1 MYGVGHAIQ
10 AGVNQEVFTARD
22 MQSRF
27 NTIDMLGLTD
37 NCSRLKT
44 IGPGPADREFT
55 VEEWRGQP
63 GEEILRDHVIS

>member
-10 AGVNQEVFTARD
+10 AGVNQEVFTACD
-22 MQSRF
+22 MQGRF

-55 VEEWRGQP
+55 AEEWRGKP